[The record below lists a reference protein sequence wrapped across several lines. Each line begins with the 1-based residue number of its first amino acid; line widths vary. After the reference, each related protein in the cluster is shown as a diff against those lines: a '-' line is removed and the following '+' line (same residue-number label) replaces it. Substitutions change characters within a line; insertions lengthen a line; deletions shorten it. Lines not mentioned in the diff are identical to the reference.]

1 MTDGQLLVS
10 IDGLTYTTYMQDLP
24 DQYRVVVGN
33 QTLIFAKENDPTLLA
48 APSTGKLIKFLVA
61 DGSHIDAGQ
70 PYCEM
75 EVMKMITSLTAN
87 EVRNISVILKLQ
99 RILILSLKSFPSD
112 KIAKASPFMRNS
124 VLVISFYL
132 SYVI

>member
-75 EVMKMITSLTAN
+75 EVMKMITALTAN
-87 EVRNISVILKLQ
+87 EVRNFFLCFQ
-99 RILILSLKSFPSD
+99 
-112 KIAKASPFMRNS
+112 AEQSPN
-124 VLVISFYL
+124 LD
-132 SYVI
+132 

>member
-33 QTLIFAKENDPTLLA
+33 QTLIFSKENDPTLLA

-87 EVRNISVILKLQ
+87 EVIHF
-99 RILILSLKSFPSD
+99 LKSLNVTKSR
-112 KIAKASPFMRNS
+112 S
-124 VLVISFYL
+124 
-132 SYVI
+132 